1 MDINKNL
8 LTYSIVFLTIEALG
22 LLGTFFISWQSVY
35 YLYSKSLICENIYG
49 IYTTFQYFSYSP
61 ETLPPLLTYWL
72 LTRATAHPILWITLP
87 VYIALKGILL
97 VLKRFNLARISVF
110 TPLPFL
116 AEKFFANLNL
126 SEAQLVLLWPS
137 NIVVYP
143 QQGLGGIA
151 LLLILFLGIYGVN
164 FFENALVFPIVRKIA
179 KLLKERPE
187 LEISEIAKESGFGSK
202 QFYNYLS
209 KAVYEGIIL
218 AVLTP
223 TELVAYDSPK
233 AQELI
238 IEAYMKILQK
248 NERININDLRLVMRY
263 SKIWFPPQREAI
275 LDILKK
281 AQEEGRLPAF
291 IIDKEIVKQPETGL
305 VY

>member
-1 MDINKNL
+1 MNINKSL
-8 LTYSIVFLTIEALG
+8 LTYSVVFLTVEALG
-22 LLGTFFISWQSVY
+22 LVGTFFVSWQSVY
-35 YLYSKSLICENIYG
+35 YFYSNGLIYENVYG
-49 IYTTFQYFSYSP
+49 IYTTFQYFSYSS
-61 ETLPPLLTYWL
+61 EALPPLLTCWL
-72 LTRATAHPILWITLP
+72 LIRAIAHPTLWIMIP
-87 VYIALKGILL
+87 VYVVLKGILL
-97 VLKRFNLARISVF
+97 ILKRFNLARISILM
-110 TPLPFL
+110 PLLFL
-116 AEKFFANLNL
+116 TEKFFATVNI
-126 SEAQLVLLWPS
+126 SEVQLGLLWLS
-137 NIVVYP
+137 NIFVYP

-164 FFENALVFPIVRKIA
+164 FFENALVFPIIRKIA
-179 KLLKERPE
+179 KLLKEKPE

-202 QFYNYLS
+202 QLYNNLS
-209 KAVYEGIIL
+209 KVIYEGVIL

-223 TELVAYDSPK
+223 KELVAYDSPK

-238 IEAYMKILQK
+238 VEAFMKTLQK

-281 AQEEGRLPAF
+281 AQEEGRLQAF

>member
-1 MDINKNL
+1 MNINKSL
-8 LTYSIVFLTIEALG
+8 LTYSVVFLTVEALG
-22 LLGTFFISWQSVY
+22 LVGTFFVSWQSVY
-35 YLYSKSLICENIYG
+35 YFYSNGLIYENVYG
-49 IYTTFQYFSYSP
+49 IYTTFQYFSYSS
-61 ETLPPLLTYWL
+61 EALPPLLTYWL
-72 LTRATAHPILWITLP
+72 LIRAIAHPTLWIMIP
-87 VYIALKGILL
+87 AYVVLKGILL
-97 VLKRFNLARISVF
+97 ILKRFNLARISILM
-110 TPLPFL
+110 PLLFL
-116 AEKFFANLNL
+116 TEKFFATLNI
-126 SEAQLVLLWPS
+126 SEAQLGLLWLS
-137 NIVVYP
+137 NIFVYP

-164 FFENALVFPIVRKIA
+164 FFENALVFPIIRKIA
-179 KLLKERPE
+179 KLLKEKPE

-202 QFYNYLS
+202 QLYNNLS
-209 KAVYEGIIL
+209 KVIYEGVIL

-223 TELVAYDSPK
+223 KELVAYDSPK

-238 IEAYMKILQK
+238 VEAFMKTLQK

-263 SKIWFPPQREAI
+263 SKTWFPPQREAI

-281 AQEEGRLPAF
+281 AQEEGRLQAF